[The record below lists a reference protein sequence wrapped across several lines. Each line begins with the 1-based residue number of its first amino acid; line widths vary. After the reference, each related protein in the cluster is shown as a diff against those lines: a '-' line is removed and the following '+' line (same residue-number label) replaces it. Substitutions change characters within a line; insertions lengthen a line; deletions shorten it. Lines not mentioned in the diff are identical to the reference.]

1 MVSVLIFCMNWTFHN
16 LLSRIWCLQEEIIFW
31 PILSIQDKRTKKE
44 ISIWP
49 VSYISKKKKI
59 IVDCVKLQKRVSL
72 LTIKLYLI
80 PFLGKIQL
88 ALKLIFF
95 FLIQR
100 NYLTKFFAHA
110 WIIIFDYRVFICYFH
125 FNLYNNIWMV
135 LKYLSHYFKTN
146 W

>member
-95 FLIQR
+95 FF
-100 NYLTKFFAHA
+100 NSTKLSYKILCSCMDHYIWLPCFHMLFP
-110 WIIIFDYRVFICYFH
+110 FQFI
-125 FNLYNNIWMV
+125 
-135 LKYLSHYFKTN
+135 
-146 W
+146 